1 MEEPKNPVDVQ
12 MKDAN
17 ISKAWSKTLSVDS
30 STLIFLI
37 CLIYP
42 NLKFKNNLATI
53 ENNFW
58 LNLKSRVGFG
68 MRFSR
73 DSEPPLLEEPQARV
87 STLDSS
93 IGKNLEDPGQ
103 SS

>member
-30 STLIFLI
+30 STLIFFFFI

-68 MRFSR
+68 ISSHLFLKSPKQE
-73 DSEPPLLEEPQARV
+73 SLL
-87 STLDSS
+87 
-93 IGKNLEDPGQ
+93 
-103 SS
+103 